1 MPDNFKSKNGATL
14 AGHSDKW
21 KDSKRPSS
29 SMNAGS
35 GSRASRNQGLGATG
49 RANTVAGEV
58 TDTSKMDP
66 ATKLKYF
73 RSLGLLGPESE
84 PEIKTPEII
93 QDPLPQDQPEI
104 RFNIKDLVSSL
115 QDTFKDS
122 PKYITAITNELKGMD
137 KQMLLY
143 TAEKALEALTRIKT
157 KTNDPSKI
165 APYLV
170 REIQKAKN

>member
-14 AGHSDKW
+14 AGHSAKW
-21 KDSKRPSS
+21 KDSKRPQN

-35 GSRASRNQGLGATG
+35 GSRASRNQGLGAQG

-66 ATKLKYF
+66 AEKLKYF
-73 RSLGLLGPESE
+73 RSLGLLGPEPTPEPEVKE
-84 PEIKTPEII
+84 PEIVQE
-93 QDPLPQDQPEI
+93 PLPQDQP

-143 TAEKALEALTRIKT
+143 TAEKALEALNRIKT

-170 REIQKAKN
+170 REIQKAKD

>member
-1 MPDNFKSKNGATL
+1 MPKQFTDKNGGL
-14 AGHSDKW
+14 MAGHSERWAEKNR
-21 KDSKRPSS
+21 SKN

-35 GSRASRNQGLGATG
+35 GSRASRNQGLGAQG
-49 RANTVAGEV
+49 KANTVAGEV

-66 ATKLKYF
+66 AEKLKYF
-73 RSLGLLGPESE
+73 RSLGLLGPEPTPEPEVKE
-84 PEIKTPEII
+84 PEIVQE
-93 QDPLPQDQPEI
+93 PLPQDQP

-143 TAEKALEALTRIKT
+143 TAEKALEALNRIKT

-170 REIQKAKN
+170 REIQKAKD